1 MKRKIEFSPARWA
14 MKLLCTL
21 LGLVFAVM
29 LCGTLAFQH
38 LLGKLNYVEPVQP
51 EGDGIVSAFSAINL
65 GNFGADTQDNKVQSA
80 SGVLNIL
87 LVGQDRREGESQAR
101 SDSMILCTFNKHT
114 KQLTMTS
121 FLRDLYVSIPGYHDN
136 RINAAYS
143 EGGISLLR
151 ETLEQNF
158 GVEIDGTVEVDF
170 TQFSGIVD
178 LLGGVEIELRQDEAN
193 VINQETGGALEAG
206 VRTLN
211 GMEALA
217 YSRIRKLDADGD
229 FSRTNRQRKVI
240 NALIDSL
247 RGISLKEMTP
257 VIGKIL
263 PMLTTDLNRGQLLL
277 YALEILPHLSQI
289 DIHSQKIP
297 ADGTFTDKTIDG
309 MSVLVTDMEI
319 QQKYLQDTLLR

>member
-1 MKRKIEFSPARWA
+1 MKRKDSLARKG

-21 LGLVFAVM
+21 LGLIFGIMLAV
-29 LCGTLAFQH
+29 TLLFRQYF
-38 LLGKLNYVEPVQP
+38 NQIQYIPPQP
-51 EGDGIVSAFSAINL
+51 SEDFSLMEVFSAIPL
-65 GNFGADTQDNKVQSA
+65 GSSSKDRIGGAGSDL
-80 SGVLNIL
+80 LNIL
-87 LVGQDRREGESQAR
+87 LIGQDAREGESQAR
-101 SDSMILCTFNKHT
+101 SDSMILCTYNKAT
-114 KQLTMTS
+114 QDLTMTS
-121 FLRDLYVSIPGYHDN
+121 FLRDLYVPIPGHGSN

-143 EGGISLLR
+143 FGGTPLLKK
-151 ETLEQNF
+151 TIDQNF
-158 GVEIDGTVEVDF
+158 HVAIDGTIEVDF
-170 TQFSGIVD
+170 THFSDIID
-178 LLGGVEIELRQDEAN
+178 QLGGVEIELRQDEAD
-193 VINQETGGALEAG
+193 VINQQTGSSLTEGVQWLDGFQAL
-206 VRTLN
+206 T
-211 GMEALA
+211 
-217 YSRIRKLDADGD
+217 YSRIRSLDIDGD

-309 MSVLVTDMEI
+309 MSVLVADMEI

>member
-1 MKRKIEFSPARWA
+1 MLYFSKDRI
-14 MKLLCTL
+14 
-21 LGLVFAVM
+21 G
-29 LCGTLAFQH
+29 
-38 LLGKLNYVEPVQP
+38 
-51 EGDGIVSAFSAINL
+51 
-65 GNFGADTQDNKVQSA
+65 GAGSDL
-80 SGVLNIL
+80 LNIL
-87 LVGQDRREGESQAR
+87 LIGQDAREGESQAR
-101 SDSMILCTFNKHT
+101 SDSMILCTYNKAT
-114 KQLTMTS
+114 QDLTMTS
-121 FLRDLYVSIPGYHDN
+121 FLRDLYVPIPGHGSN

-143 EGGISLLR
+143 FGGTPLLKK
-151 ETLEQNF
+151 TIDQNF
-158 GVEIDGTVEVDF
+158 HVAIDGTIEVDF
-170 TQFSGIVD
+170 THFSDIID
-178 LLGGVEIELRQDEAN
+178 QLGGVEIELRQDEAD
-193 VINQETGGALEAG
+193 VINQQTGSSLTEGVQWLDGFQAL
-206 VRTLN
+206 T
-211 GMEALA
+211 
-217 YSRIRKLDADGD
+217 YSRIRSLDIDGD